1 MEVKLAIFVCDS
13 CIPSIE
19 QVEGNYENIFRTFL
33 TKANNEFETP
43 HKLIIDAFDV
53 YKYEYPEDVTVYDG
67 IIISGSNSD
76 AFSELDWIIDL
87 VDFIRGLT
95 YSFPKVSVIGICFGH
110 QIIARS
116 LGGAVDRGNMKE
128 FGSTVVDVVNKDLAK
143 NYFGFDN
150 QFRIFEAHR
159 DVVTKKP
166 ASLTNVAST
175 PQCPYQAF
183 IKFNGEKVH
192 IWSVQGHP
200 EFTESIMT
208 KIAESDILAEE
219 PSDEVKNAWLDKS
232 KEEHDGIAL
241 GKAILKLFI

>member
-1 MEVKLAIFVCDS
+1 M
-13 CIPSIE
+13 
-19 QVEGNYENIFRTFL
+19 
-33 TKANNEFETP
+33 
-43 HKLIIDAFDV
+43 
-53 YKYEYPEDVTVYDG
+53 
-67 IIISGSNSD
+67 
-76 AFSELDWIIDL
+76 DWIIDL

-166 ASLTNVAST
+166 TSLTNVAST
-175 PQCPYQAF
+175 AQCPYQAF

-192 IWSVQGHP
+192 IWSVQ
-200 EFTESIMT
+200 
-208 KIAESDILAEE
+208 
-219 PSDEVKNAWLDKS
+219 VC
-232 KEEHDGIAL
+232 
-241 GKAILKLFI
+241 